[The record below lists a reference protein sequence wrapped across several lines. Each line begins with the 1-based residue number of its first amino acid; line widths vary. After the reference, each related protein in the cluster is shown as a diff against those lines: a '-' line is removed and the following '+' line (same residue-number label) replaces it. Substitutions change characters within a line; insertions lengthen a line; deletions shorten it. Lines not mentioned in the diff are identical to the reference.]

1 LDKTKDDKVIA
12 IKIAKHMDLL
22 IGTEQGQV
30 IRVPV
35 DSIRITHRTAKGV
48 RVIKLYEEDSV
59 VAIGKCE
66 QES

>member
-1 LDKTKDDKVIA
+1 
-12 IKIAKHMDLL
+12 MDLL
-22 IGTEQGQV
+22 IGTEQGQM

-48 RVIKLYEEDSV
+48 RVIKLYEKDFV

-66 QES
+66 QET

>member
-1 LDKTKDDKVIA
+1 
-12 IKIAKHMDLL
+12 MDIL
-22 IGTEQGQV
+22 IGTEQGQM

-48 RVIKLYEEDSV
+48 KVIKLYEDDYV